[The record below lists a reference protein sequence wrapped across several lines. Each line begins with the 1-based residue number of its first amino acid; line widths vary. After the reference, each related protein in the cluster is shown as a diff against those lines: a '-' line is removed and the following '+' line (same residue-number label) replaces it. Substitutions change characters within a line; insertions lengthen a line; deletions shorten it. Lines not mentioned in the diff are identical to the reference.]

1 MASVIAFI
9 NPAVSTENVGD
20 LFIVD
25 SLKRILDYDR
35 ARSFDVDPRK
45 PITRKE
51 IERINAEADAAV
63 ICGTNLWYR
72 RMPKPGRWMFSLD
85 DLNAI
90 RVPVVPLG
98 VGTTRHAD
106 DDNDF
111 EPETL
116 AQIRRIHESCAVGSA
131 RDWRTAEVLEAAGV
145 KNVSMTGCPTLYRSL
160 EPQWRLRARPAG
172 AKRVVVTVRKGAARN
187 VRKLLKTLT
196 GRGLEPVIAAQQDP
210 DNFLARPAIP
220 LIRKAWPTL
229 YQYDMKPYRDL
240 VDEAVGA
247 IGWRLHGNMIHLAHG
262 NPAILFSNCSRGES
276 FCATF
281 GLPRVPSPDHVD
293 LPDGRVEEMVDRLL
307 DPATFAA
314 LPGHYAEHRAT
325 MARFIEA
332 NGLRHNLR
340 DADQPAGAATASGV
354 SGAAAAAV

>member
-25 SLKRILDYDR
+25 SLKRILVHDR
-35 ARSFDVDPRK
+35 EHSFDVDPRQ
-45 PITRKE
+45 PISRKD

-63 ICGTNLWYR
+63 ICGTNLWYK
-72 RMPKPGRWMFSLD
+72 RMPKPGRWTFGLD

-90 RVPVVPLG
+90 KAPVIPLG
-98 VGTTRHAD
+98 VGTTRHSDA
-106 DDNDF
+106 DNDF

-131 RDWRTAEVLEAAGV
+131 RDWRTAEVLNAAGI

-160 EPQWRLRARPAG
+160 EPAWNLRSKPGAR
-172 AKRVVVTVRKGAARN
+172 KVVVTVRKGAARN
-187 VRKLLKTLT
+187 VRKLLHVLT
-196 GRGLEPVIAAQQDP
+196 RGGLEPVIAAQQDP
-210 DNFLARPAIP
+210 DNFLARPIP

-229 YQYDMKPYRDL
+229 YQFDMKPYADL
-240 VDEAVGA
+240 VDEAAGA

-262 NPAILFSNCSRGES
+262 NPAVLFSNCSRGES
-276 FCATF
+276 FCQTF

-293 LPDGRVEEMVDRLL
+293 LPDGLIEEMVQRLL

-314 LPGHYAEHRAT
+314 LPRRYAEHRQT

-340 DADQPAGAATASGV
+340 EAEILAGQPAGA
-354 SGAAAAAV
+354 GARV